1 MFSSQN
7 VAIAAIFFPV
17 AIAIAYMDVRYRRI
31 PNRLVLVILVGGI
44 TLNTCFGGWQG
55 LVASLGGLAVAF
67 GAMFF
72 LHLFGTMGAGDV
84 KFFAAIGSVIGISL
98 VPRTLLIVALVGAL
112 LALLKMIYARRVGTT
127 LLGVVRFF
135 YGLLPGQ
142 TVPRFEVPSD
152 RNYTLP
158 YALPI
163 CIGSVLS
170 FLVFR
175 A

>member
-7 VAIAAIFFPV
+7 FAIGMVLFPIAIT
-17 AIAIAYMDVRYRRI
+17 IAYMDIRYRRI
-31 PNRLVLVILVGGI
+31 PNRLVLVILIGGI
-44 TLNTCFGGWQG
+44 TLNSFFGGWQG
-55 LVASLGGLAVAF
+55 LAASLGGLAVGF
-67 GAMFF
+67 GAMFI

-98 VPRTLLIVALVGAL
+98 VPKTLLVVAVVGAV

-127 LLGVVRFF
+127 MLGVLRFF

-142 TVPRFEVPSD
+142 TVPRFEVPND
-152 RNYTLP
+152 HNYTLP

-170 FLVFR
+170 FLFFR